1 LKRLI
6 YSLLALSILMFAC
19 KTVNTTGTPP
29 VIITQQSVPPAE
41 TPVQALQPTGSPVAT
56 VSFDASKVGTIER
69 DVTYC
74 TMEGTALKMDI
85 YYLSSAAKP
94 WPAVVYVHGG
104 AWIQGSKTEG
114 AGFDDQTALTS
125 AGFLYVAI
133 DYRLAP
139 QARFPAM
146 IEDVKCAV
154 RYLRAN
160 ASRYNLDPDH
170 IGALG
175 GSAGGH
181 LVSLL
186 GLTDASA
193 GWEVGEYLDQ
203 SSRVQAVVD
212 YFGPSDL
219 THGDQPDGGTKPM
232 ALVVFGTN
240 DPNSPLL
247 VAASPVTYITRDDPP
262 FLIFH
267 GDQDTTVPL
276 AQSQTLYDRL
286 RAAGI
291 DATFVIV
298 KNAGHGFAP
307 SGGAIQPT
315 RAQITQRV
323 VDFFNQKL
331 K

>member
-1 LKRLI
+1 MKRFF
-6 YSLLALSILMFAC
+6 YSLIALSILIFAC
-19 KTVNTTGTPP
+19 NISAPTGTPP
-29 VIITQQSVPPAE
+29 VDITLPTA
-41 TPVQALQPTGSPVAT
+41 TPVQALQPTVSPVTT
-56 VSFDASKVGTIER
+56 VPFDVSKVGTIEQN
-69 DVTYC
+69 VTYC
-74 TMEGTALKMDI
+74 TMEGTALKLDV
-85 YYLSSAAKP
+85 YYPSSAGKP

-104 AWIQGSKTEG
+104 GWQQGSKTKG
-114 AGFDDQTALTS
+114 AGFLDQPALTA

-139 QARFPAM
+139 ESLFPAM

-160 ASRYNLDPDH
+160 ASEYNLDPDH
-170 IGALG
+170 IGAMG

-186 GLTDASA
+186 GLADASA
-193 GWEVGEYLDQ
+193 GWDVGEYLDQ

-219 THGDQPDGGTKPM
+219 TVYQWDTEERK
-232 ALVVFGTN
+232 ARVVFGAD

-247 VAASPVTYITRDDPP
+247 VAASPVTYITRDAPP
-262 FLIFH
+262 FLIFN
-267 GDQDTTVPL
+267 GDQDTGVPL
-276 AQSQTLYDRL
+276 AQSQTLYDGL
-286 RAAGI
+286 RAAGV

-298 KNAGHGFAP
+298 KNAGHSFVP

-323 VDFFNQKL
+323 VDFFNEKL